1 MAKPVE
7 IVLRVVG
14 TGAIGIGALAAYG
27 AIRLRL
33 KTAQAHK
40 WPTVTGTIVASD
52 VESTSA
58 RGPDEKPIRVYS
70 AAIRYTYTVG
80 GHTYESDQIQL
91 GGTSETSR
99 SGPFE
104 RMVARYPE
112 GKRVTVYYDPDD
124 AATATLEPGA
134 VGGIFNMA
142 MVAGG
147 LMLVGGIVVALTFLA
162 GNGN

>member
-52 VESTSA
+52 VESTKA
-58 RGPDEKPIRVYS
+58 RGPDDKPIRTSS

-80 GHTYESDQIQL
+80 GKTTRAIRSSSAARAKRAGLDRSSGWSRVIPRES
-91 GGTSETSR
+91 G
-99 SGPFE
+99 
-104 RMVARYPE
+104 
-112 GKRVTVYYDPDD
+112 
-124 AATATLEPGA
+124 
-134 VGGIFNMA
+134 
-142 MVAGG
+142 
-147 LMLVGGIVVALTFLA
+147 
-162 GNGN
+162 